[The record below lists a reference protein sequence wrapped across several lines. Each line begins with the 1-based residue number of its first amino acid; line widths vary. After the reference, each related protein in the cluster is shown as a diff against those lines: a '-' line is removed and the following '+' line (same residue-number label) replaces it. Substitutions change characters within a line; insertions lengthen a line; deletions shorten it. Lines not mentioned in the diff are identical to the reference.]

1 MDQAKLRR
9 LAVACAAAAA
19 FLMPQIALAANVF
32 YGELVHVS
40 TTNVKVRDPHNGQ
53 ILSFE
58 LLPHFDQ
65 IFSDDG
71 KTTYQMKVLS
81 RRNGHYVAVI
91 YDQKALGI
99 RHADKIFIMN
109 NANERLHRVGGSWF

>member
-1 MDQAKLRR
+1 MSASNLRI
-9 LAVACAAAAA
+9 LASATFAAAL
-19 FLMPQIALAANVF
+19 FLLPQAVLAANVF
-32 YGELVHVS
+32 YGEVVHVS

-71 KTTYQMKVLS
+71 KTTYQMKYLH
-81 RRNGHYVAVI
+81 NGRYVAVI

-99 RHADKIFIMN
+99 RHADKIYIMN
-109 NANERLHRVGGSWF
+109 NANERLRRVGGSWF

>member
-1 MDQAKLRR
+1 MNQAKFRR
-9 LAVACAAAAA
+9 LAVSLAAAAA
-19 FLMPQIALAANVF
+19 FLMPQVALAANVF
-32 YGELVHVS
+32 YGELIHTS
-40 TTNVKVRDPHNGQ
+40 TTNVKVRDPRTGQ

-71 KTTYQMKVLS
+71 KTTYQMRFLH
-81 RRNGHYVAVI
+81 NGRYVAVI

-109 NANERLHRVGGSWF
+109 NANERLRRVGGSWF